1 VDLSTTRAAVHSPG
15 PRLVQVTSWRPG
27 WDAFPQALLD
37 FWTERHLGT
46 LTTLRADGLPHVV
59 PVGTVLDL
67 EQRCAWVITNRSSAK
82 VGHLGHDDRLAI
94 CQVDGRR
101 WSTLEGRGTVLR
113 DEDSVRR
120 AEQQYAGRYREPRP
134 NPDRVAVR
142 IEVDR
147 FLASRGLV

>member
-1 VDLSTTRAAVHSPG
+1 M
-15 PRLVQVTSWRPG
+15 TSWTPG

-67 EQRCAWVITNRSSAK
+67 EQRCAWVITNRTSAK
-82 VGHLGHDDRLAI
+82 VRNLERSGRLAI

-101 WSTLEGRGTVLR
+101 WSTLEGVGTVRR
-113 DEDSVRR
+113 DEESVRR
-120 AEQQYAGRYREPRP
+120 AERQYAGRYREPRP

-142 IEVDR
+142 IDVDR
-147 FLASRGLV
+147 FLGSRGLV